1 MALRSHGDRSTAATS
16 VAAYVPRERGKGAIM
31 GRRQRVMRW
40 FALAITTM
48 LMAATCTFGEGDTQG
63 DGNGGATDGGPVTL
77 RMWAHRSKSFNKA
90 LKDAAAAYTTMH
102 PNVTIELETFAYDS
116 YIQTLQTALPAG
128 TEADILHMFGTW
140 TCTYAD
146 NLLPVPEDVISLDEA
161 RDTFFP
167 GPLDGNTCDGTL
179 YGLPQESNVE
189 YGAVLFNTAMAREAG
204 VSADGWATWD
214 EFIAEAEAMTKIQDG
229 AVTRAGYHFTAGDG
243 LAHSFLSLILQAG
256 GNYLN
261 EDGTAFTLDTP
272 EGAQA
277 LTLLKSMADAP
288 VIDPVLFNDEQNWV
302 GDCYFTE
309 QCAMGLVGP
318 WAVADYASDYP
329 EVVADTVYAE
339 LPPLEESRAFVADSG
354 WGLTVSTHSPNADVA
369 WDFAAFAALDP
380 QTAAEWNL
388 ASGTLPALLANAE
401 GAARDELIS
410 AFPHFDTWFEVLP
423 NAQFVG
429 QLPDRDLLYYEII
442 YNHGLAA
449 LQGEETVDEALKAM
463 ETEANET
470 FG

>member
-1 MALRSHGDRSTAATS
+1 MMPQRYRLVHWLALTFTVTLLAA
-16 VAAYVPRERGKGAIM
+16 A
-31 GRRQRVMRW
+31 
-40 FALAITTM
+40 
-48 LMAATCTFGEGDTQG
+48 CTFGEGETQG
-63 DGNGGATDGGPVTL
+63 DGGATGGGPVTL
-77 RMWAHRSKSFNKA
+77 RMWAHRSRSFNKA
-90 LKDAAAAYTTMH
+90 LRDAAAAYTAEH

-146 NLLPVPEDVISLDEA
+146 NLAPVPNDVISLAAAED
-161 RDTFFP
+161 RFFP
-167 GPLDGNTCDGTL
+167 GPLGGYRCDEKL
-179 YGLPQESNVE
+179 YGLPEESNVE
-189 YGAVLFNTAMAREAG
+189 YGAVLVNTAMADEAG
-204 VSADGWATWD
+204 VSTDGWTTWD
-214 EFIAEAEAMTKIQDG
+214 EFIGDAKAMTTIQDG

-272 EGAQA
+272 EGRQA

-318 WAVADYASDYP
+318 WAVADYEPDYP
-329 EVVADTVYAE
+329 KVAADTIYLE
-339 LPPLEESRAFVADSG
+339 LPPLEESKAFVADSG
-354 WGLTVSTHSPNADVA
+354 WGLTVSTHTPNADVA

-380 QTAAEWNL
+380 ENAAAWNL
-388 ASGTLPALLANAE
+388 TSGTLPALKANAE
-401 GAARDELIS
+401 GAAKDELVS
-410 AFPHFDTWFEVLP
+410 AFPHFDTWFQILP

-449 LQGEETVDEALKAM
+449 LQGGETVDEALKAM